1 MSASPRK
8 PRVAV
13 VFGGRSSEHSI
24 SCVSAAGVL
33 RAIDRDAYDVVP
45 VGISP
50 AGRWML
56 VADDPA
62 RLEIVEGKLPQ
73 VDEGYP
79 VVLAGDPTAHA
90 LTVTEDGA
98 PTGAL
103 GTLDVVFPLLH
114 GPYGED
120 GTIQGLLELADIPYV
135 GSGVLA
141 SAVAMDKAYMKVALA
156 GAGLPV
162 GPYLVVP
169 ARRWAVDP
177 AEVRADVAGLGWPV
191 FVKPARGGS
200 SVGISKVSGPDGLDD
215 AVAAAQRW
223 DPKVIVEAAL
233 PGREIECGVLE
244 GRPAG
249 DGTTTAPE
257 ASVPAEIRVTGGRE
271 FYDFEAK
278 YLENSTEL
286 TVPADLPAAVA
297 QEVRRLA
304 VLAFDALSC
313 EGLARVDFFVAGD
326 RVVINEVN
334 TMPGFTPVSMFPSMW
349 AASGLDYPGLV
360 DRLLRTAL
368 ARRRGLR

>member
-1 MSASPRK
+1 
-8 PRVAV
+8 V

-24 SCVSAAGVL
+24 SCVSAASVL
-33 RAIDRDAYDVVP
+33 RAIDRAGYDVVP
-45 VGISP
+45 IGISP

-56 VADDPA
+56 VPDDPA

-73 VDEGYP
+73 ADEGYP
-79 VVLAGDPTAHA
+79 VVVPGDPTGHA
-90 LTVTEDGA
+90 MTILDDGV
-98 PTGAL
+98 PSGAL
-103 GTLDVVFPLLH
+103 GEIDVVFPVLH

-120 GTIQGLLELADIPYV
+120 GTIQGLLELADLPYV

-141 SAVAMDKAYMKVALA
+141 SALAMDKAFMKVALA

-169 ARRWAVDP
+169 GRRWFLDP
-177 AEVRADVAGLGWPV
+177 DGVRADVAALGWPV

-200 SVGISKVSGPDGLDD
+200 SVGISKVAAPAALDQAIAD
-215 AVAAAQRW
+215 AQAW

-244 GRPAG
+244 GLSVA
-249 DGTTTAPE
+249 DGIPGAPE
-257 ASVPAEIRVTGGRE
+257 ASVTAEIRVTGGRE

-286 TVPADLPAAVA
+286 TVPADLPPAVA
-297 QEVRRLA
+297 QEVQRLS
-304 VLAFDALSC
+304 VLAFDALAC
-313 EGLARVDFFVAGD
+313 EGLARVDFFVDGD
-326 RVVINEVN
+326 RIVINEVN

-349 AASGLDYPGLV
+349 AASGLDYPGLI

>member
-45 VGISP
+45 IGISP

-56 VADDPA
+56 VPDDPA
-62 RLEIVEGKLPQ
+62 RLEIVDGKLPQ

-79 VVLAGDPTAHA
+79 VVLAADPTAHA
-90 LTVTEDGA
+90 LTVTEDGS

-141 SAVAMDKAYMKVALA
+141 SAVAMDKAHMKVALA

-169 ARRWAVDP
+169 PRRWQLDP
-177 AEVRADVAGLGWPV
+177 AGVRADAAGLGWPV

-200 SVGISKVSGPDGLDD
+200 SVGISKVHGPDGLTQ
-215 AVAAAQRW
+215 AIAGAQGW

-244 GRPAG
+244 GCPAA
-249 DGTTTAPE
+249 DGSLSAPE
-257 ASVPAEIRVTGGRE
+257 ASVTAQIRVTGGRE

-297 QEVRRLA
+297 DEVRRLS
-304 VLAFDALSC
+304 VSAFEALSC
-313 EGLARVDFFVAGD
+313 EGLARVDFFVDGD
-326 RVVINEVN
+326 RIVLNEVN
-334 TMPGFTPVSMFPSMW
+334 TMPGFTPVSMFPTMW
-349 AASGLDYPGLV
+349 AASGLDYPALV

>member
-1 MSASPRK
+1 MSENRPK

-24 SCVSAAGVL
+24 SCVSAASVL
-33 RAIDRDAYDVVP
+33 RAIDRDVYDVVP
-45 VGISP
+45 IGISP

-56 VADDPA
+56 VPDDPA

-79 VVLAGDPTAHA
+79 VVLAGDPTAYA
-90 LTVTEDGA
+90 LTVTENGA

-103 GTLDVVFPLLH
+103 GKLDVVFPVLH

-141 SAVAMDKAYMKVALA
+141 SAVSMDKVYMKVALA

-162 GPYLVVP
+162 GPHVVVMP
-169 ARRWAVDP
+169 RRWAGAAD
-177 AEVRADVAGLGWPV
+177 AVRAQVAALGWPV

-200 SVGISKVSGPDGLDD
+200 SVGISKVNGPEDF
-215 AVAAAQRW
+215 AAAMALAQEW

-244 GRPAG
+244 GFPGA
-249 DGTTTAPE
+249 DGIPTTPE
-257 ASVPAEIRVTGGRE
+257 ASVTAEIRVTGGRE

-286 TVPADLPAAVA
+286 TVPAELPAAVA
-297 QEVRRLA
+297 DEVRRLS
-304 VLAFDALSC
+304 VLAFEALSC
-313 EGLARVDFFVAGD
+313 EGLARVDFFVDGTNI
-326 RVVINEVN
+326 VINEVN
-334 TMPGFTPVSMFPSMW
+334 TMPGFTPVSMFPTMW
-349 AASGLDYPGLV
+349 AKTGVDYPTLV

-368 ARRRGLR
+368 ARRPGLR